1 MSWDFFQ
8 KPKMQNE
15 VPGKSKALIQLHIE
29 QMATNYNILTSNCQQ
44 LLS

>member
-15 VPGKSKALIQLHIE
+15 VPGKSKALIWTVDEVAYGVNGHQL
-29 QMATNYNILTSNCQQ
+29 QRLDQ
-44 LLS
+44 